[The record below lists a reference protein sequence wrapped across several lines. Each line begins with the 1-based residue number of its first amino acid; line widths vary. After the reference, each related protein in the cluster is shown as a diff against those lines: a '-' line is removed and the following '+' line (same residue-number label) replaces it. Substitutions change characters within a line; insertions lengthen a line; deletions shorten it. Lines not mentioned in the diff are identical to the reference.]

1 MDFTPFDRD
10 QSASPSRS
18 YVRCMLVR
26 SRRDLPANS
35 NARGIPERSGRVL
48 TINADGALAPA
59 SRSRG
64 RRRNQVGR
72 IVVSEM
78 PGWVVL
84 LRSPSAFRDWQGPGT
99 RLKSIQQPGR
109 LPADCFGHM
118 RRRSWRP
125 TPEHSVWR
133 AARPPCAWGQAA
145 FRDKSKKGG
154 PVPGCDPFR
163 ARVGSRVART
173 RARSSGCKWV
183 THQS

>member
-1 MDFTPFDRD
+1 VTHPCWARQHLADLSDGGLISVAADRQSPVRLEIVVAVWMIAASIVPIITTGISSGGARAWLAMDFTPFDRD

-72 IVVSEM
+72 IVVSEL

-84 LRSPSAFRDWQGPGT
+84 LRSPSAFRDW
-99 RLKSIQQPGR
+99 
-109 LPADCFGHM
+109 
-118 RRRSWRP
+118 
-125 TPEHSVWR
+125 
-133 AARPPCAWGQAA
+133 
-145 FRDKSKKGG
+145 
-154 PVPGCDPFR
+154 
-163 ARVGSRVART
+163 
-173 RARSSGCKWV
+173 
-183 THQS
+183 